1 IIEVIT
7 RFRPNLNRSGDSRH
21 HALILHHYVSSLVW
35 TARFRDALG
44 VQQELFA
51 MARRLGDP
59 KSMAYALVSELS
71 VSTYCAPVSI
81 EVFQARRREAETA
94 LANVDDAYLR
104 NFYSAILAYDE
115 VNRGRLTEARSAVQ
129 RLMVN
134 GVSMNDPR
142 SVGYATPMRALI
154 AILRGNY

>member
-1 IIEVIT
+1 
-7 RFRPNLNRSGDSRH
+7 
-21 HALILHHYVSSLVW
+21 
-35 TARFRDALG
+35 
-44 VQQELFA
+44 

-115 VNRGRLTEARSAVQ
+115 VNRGRITEARAAVQ

-134 GVSMNDPR
+134 RRLDERPEIR
-142 SVGYATPMRALI
+142 R
-154 AILRGNY
+154 LRHRHEGSDRHPQRQL